1 MLNAEGTGGAAV
13 ESLSVRVLTQFFA
26 PRIASQR
33 WGPSAGRRKKSEEAR
48 GPSKVAGRR
57 RGTSWLERVA
67 ELGFKLER
75 TQAQEDGRRCI
86 GSNMASNGCATRAAR

>member
-33 WGPSAGRRKKSEEAR
+33 W
-48 GPSKVAGRR
+48 
-57 RGTSWLERVA
+57 ERVA